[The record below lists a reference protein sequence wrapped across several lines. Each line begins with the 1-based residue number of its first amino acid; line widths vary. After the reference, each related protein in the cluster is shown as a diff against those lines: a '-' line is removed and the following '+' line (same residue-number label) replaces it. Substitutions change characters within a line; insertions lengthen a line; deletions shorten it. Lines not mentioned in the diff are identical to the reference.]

1 MAALEGCSLEVDRR
15 SVDDCLRAVF
25 PVDLVARVLR
35 VVVLFLL
42 YRVNQV
48 PRWGLAEGQKRDLR
62 CCPASVAGLSAMT
75 PMRLWIDGRVH
86 LLWKSSIGGDGG

>member
-35 VVVLFLL
+35 VVVLFAAV
-42 YRVNQV
+42 R
-48 PRWGLAEGQKRDLR
+48 
-62 CCPASVAGLSAMT
+62 
-75 PMRLWIDGRVH
+75 H
-86 LLWKSSIGGDGG
+86 LLQGFRP